1 MNKKRELP
9 KQIEGYIQLTKE
21 NLQENINNGLVYKEL
36 EQIYGIKENAI
47 RKYIKRLGI
56 IRPNKIQ
63 KNGFKELTKENL
75 IEEYIINNKRFEEL
89 KEIFG
94 FSDKVFSKK
103 IKEWNI
109 VKDNELKKN

>member
-47 RKYIKRLGI
+47 RKYIKR
-56 IRPNKIQ
+56 
-63 KNGFKELTKENL
+63 
-75 IEEYIINNKRFEEL
+75 YA
-89 KEIFG
+89 
-94 FSDKVFSKK
+94 
-103 IKEWNI
+103 
-109 VKDNELKKN
+109 